1 MEDWFQIQQLD
12 DATYV
17 ISEPKHYEETNSYLL
32 LGTQRALLI
41 DSGLGVAD
49 MRTITNQL
57 TALTVTVVA
66 THVHWNHIG
75 SHGSYDTV
83 LVHELER
90 RWLEGDF
97 PLPPAVVRS
106 QLLKEPYQFPKAF
119 NADAYTVWQGHVS
132 GIVQD
137 GDILDLG
144 ERRISILHTP
154 GHAPGHMCF
163 VDMERSWLYSGDLLY
178 KGTLYCDYPS
188 TEPLDY
194 LHSLQ
199 RLCTLAIDR
208 ILPAHHTLNIPVTCI
223 QAVTAAW
230 EDLQK
235 KGLPHHGSG
244 QFSYEDFS
252 IRL

>member
-57 TALTVTVVA
+57 TALPVTVVA

-97 PLPPAVVRS
+97 PLPPAVGTQPVVER
-106 QLLKEPYQFPKAF
+106 
-119 NADAYTVWQGHVS
+119 TVSVS
-132 GIVQD
+132 
-137 GDILDLG
+137 
-144 ERRISILHTP
+144 ES
-154 GHAPGHMCF
+154 F
-163 VDMERSWLYSGDLLY
+163 
-178 KGTLYCDYPS
+178 
-188 TEPLDY
+188 
-194 LHSLQ
+194 
-199 RLCTLAIDR
+199 
-208 ILPAHHTLNIPVTCI
+208 
-223 QAVTAAW
+223 
-230 EDLQK
+230 
-235 KGLPHHGSG
+235 
-244 QFSYEDFS
+244 
-252 IRL
+252 